1 MTTLA
6 LIRENYLGGCL
17 QPQLKTVV
25 FAFVRRSAPRVH
37 TLLRCGGS
45 VLPSP
50 ASLLVSREPEGDV
63 QWPLS
68 PGWPHVAG
76 LAGALPV
83 LLPMVAIQQCQ
94 SWI

>member
-6 LIRENYLGGCL
+6 FIREITLVAVYSPNS
-17 QPQLKTVV
+17 KTVV
-25 FAFVRRSAPRVH
+25 FAFVRRAAPRVH

>member
-1 MTTLA
+1 MPPTTDLRRR
-6 LIRENYLGGCL
+6 L
-17 QPQLKTVV
+17 PPTTSS
-25 FAFVRRSAPRVH
+25 FA
-37 TLLRCGGS
+37 TLVCTPPCGGS
-45 VLPSP
+45 VLPRP